1 MTFPATIARCALV
14 GVCVWT
20 MVRGMP
26 ARAEPQALRTPSL
39 DVSDNLY
46 LVSGG
51 GGNALMMTGDRGVV
65 LVDTLS
71 PGQGRALVDIAS
83 TISDQAITTA
93 IYTHAHLDHTGSS
106 RELPSLTS
114 IVAHEN
120 TKANMAR
127 MEEFKGAGAK
137 FLPGTTFIDTLS
149 IGDGRDRIDL
159 AYFGPAHTNGD
170 IVVSFPGKRTALLG
184 DLFPGKIVPV
194 VDAANGGS
202 FLAWPETLSKAVAA
216 LRGISKII
224 PGHGL
229 PPPGSPVGRWI
240 TMADLQEYATFTRDF
255 VAAATEAFKAGK
267 TIDEATLGLGLSQR
281 YPAYNFDGARAAVQ
295 AIYAE
300 LSR

>member
-1 MTFPATIARCALV
+1 MTLPRTLARCAAV
-14 GVCVWT
+14 AVCVWT
-20 MVRGMP
+20 TTHETPVR
-26 ARAEPQALRTPSL
+26 AQALRTPSL

-51 GGNALMMTGDRGVV
+51 GGNALMMAGDHGVV

-71 PGQGRALVDIAS
+71 PGQGRTLVDIAG
-83 TISDQAITTA
+83 TVSDQPITTA

-106 RELPSLTS
+106 RELQSLTS

-127 MEEFKGAGAK
+127 MDEFKGAGAK
-137 FLPGTTFIDTLS
+137 FLPGTTFTDTLS
-149 IGDGRDRIDL
+149 IGEGRDRIDL
-159 AYFGPAHTNGD
+159 AYFGPGHTNGD
-170 IVVSFPGKRTALLG
+170 IVVSFPGKRAALLG
-184 DLFPGKIVPV
+184 DLFPGKTVPV

-202 FLAWPETLSKAVAA
+202 LLAWPETLAKAVAA
-216 LRGISKII
+216 LRGITKII

-229 PPPGSPVGRWI
+229 APPGSPLGRWI
-240 TMADLQEYATFTRDF
+240 TMTDLQEYATFTRDF
-255 VAAATEAFKAGK
+255 VAAATDAFKARK
-267 TIDEATLGLGLSQR
+267 TIDEATAGLGLSLR

-295 AIYAE
+295 EIYAE